1 MMLSLVQK
9 FDMKGDDEA
18 QIATERNQ
26 SIQNPRRT
34 TGWDAK
40 DVL

>member
-26 SIQNPRRT
+26 SIRRA

-40 DVL
+40 DVLW